1 MNDTTSFI
9 GQTTG
14 DWIEVCPGSL
24 IDNGV
29 EG

>member
-1 MNDTTSFI
+1 MNDDTAFI
-9 GQTTG
+9 GQTIG